1 MPSLRYA
8 ASGYLVPF
16 GELKPRVETRLRRA
30 SMPEVYPCVSTV
42 PPAG

>member
-1 MPSLRYA
+1 MPARRYA

-16 GELKPRVETRLRRA
+16 GELKVRVETRLTRA
-30 SMPEVYPCVSTV
+30 SMPEVYACASTV